1 MNYHLK
7 QISLCISI
15 FLINI
20 ISSYAS
26 EYRFSDSYISK
37 QYINGGF
44 KIADYNKSA
53 PIFIDNDEWEGVI
66 IAAENLS
73 SDIFKVTGKKPD
85 FNNLEK
91 LQNNKGIIIGTIGK
105 SNLIDSLI
113 SINEIDITSIENKW
127 ESYIIKTIG
136 ENLFVIGSDKRGTI
150 YGIYD
155 ISEKI
160 GVSPWY
166 FWADVPVK
174 KSSELY
180 VIPGEYITESPKVK
194 YRGIFINDEWPS
206 FGGWCSSKYGG
217 FNSGMYATI
226 FELLLR
232 LKANY
237 LWPAMWSAAFNEDD
251 SLNPEIAD
259 KYGIVMGT
267 SHHEPMMRA
276 HKEYSKRK
284 ELIGPWNYQTNK
296 ENLDNF
302 FFEGL
307 NRNKNYENLITI
319 GMRGDGDVAMSEE
332 GDAENMK
339 ILTNVINGQRDIIS
353 QVYNKKASEVPQ
365 VWAIFTEVQRY
376 YDAGFN
382 VPDDVLLMFCDNNWG
397 YIRRIAPPQ
406 EHGRSGG
413 CGLYY
418 HIDMNGGPWNDRWI
432 NTTTIPKLR
441 EQFNL
446 AYKSGLDALWV
457 VNVGDLK
464 PKELPIDFIM
474 RYAWNPDKI
483 SPNDTD
489 NYTYN
494 WARETFGDKYAEEIA
509 YIVSKYPKY
518 NLWRKP
524 EVQAVNIFSNVN
536 YNEADSIFNLW
547 TDLEEKVESLKSKID
562 TEYQDAFYQLVYYP
576 AKASAGVAK
585 IYLLAGKNNLYAIQ
599 GRLSANKLADLT
611 EELFIKDKELSDY
624 YNNEMSAGKWKNMMS
639 DKHIGYT
646 EWFMPNENIL
656 PELIRIDTLNTPTMG
671 LCIEGSEL
679 SWPDSKE
686 KAKLPDFNNL
696 TNQTYY
702 IDLYN
707 KGIDS
712 FDYKIK
718 TSANW
723 IKINNNKGSV
733 TSENRLWVNIDW
745 SKIKKERSEGTITII
760 QGRNKFN
767 IDIKAIKK
775 DLPKCNDFF
784 FGGINNEFSIP
795 ANKYNKNIEGRYTQW
810 IEIPD
815 LGRGNSCMGAKDVTS
830 LSTSMDKAAILEYN
844 VYFDEP
850 GIKTICL
857 GILPTQDVYPQRGL
871 RIGIGLGNNKAES
884 LDARVGFVDTFNE
897 YTPESLQL
905 SKFLKPLP
913 KINNNLSLISHH
925 KHRRNEIFDNIRWID
940 TQVEVSEPGIHKLK
954 IYMVDPEIILEK
966 IIINPDNRY
975 PSYFGAPYII
985 HNNTNLN

>member
-1 MNYHLK
+1 MK
-7 QISLCISI
+7 
-15 FLINI
+15 LILLQ
-20 ISSYAS
+20 S
-26 EYRFSDSYISK
+26 R
-37 QYINGGF
+37 INGNH
-44 KIADYNKSA
+44 I
-53 PIFIDNDEWEGVI
+53 
-66 IAAENLS
+66 L
-73 SDIFKVTGKKPD
+73 
-85 FNNLEK
+85 L
-91 LQNNKGIIIGTIGK
+91 
-105 SNLIDSLI
+105 
-113 SINEIDITSIENKW
+113 
-127 ESYIIKTIG
+127 KTIG

-474 RYAWNPDKI
+474 RYAWNPNKI

-585 IYLLAGKNNLYAIQ
+585 IYLLAGKN
-599 GRLSANKLADLT
+599 
-611 EELFIKDKELSDY
+611 
-624 YNNEMSAGKWKNMMS
+624 
-639 DKHIGYT
+639 
-646 EWFMPNENIL
+646 
-656 PELIRIDTLNTPTMG
+656 
-671 LCIEGSEL
+671 
-679 SWPDSKE
+679 
-686 KAKLPDFNNL
+686 
-696 TNQTYY
+696 
-702 IDLYN
+702 
-707 KGIDS
+707 
-712 FDYKIK
+712 
-718 TSANW
+718 
-723 IKINNNKGSV
+723 
-733 TSENRLWVNIDW
+733 
-745 SKIKKERSEGTITII
+745 RSEE
-760 QGRNKFN
+760 R
-767 IDIKAIKK
+767 
-775 DLPKCNDFF
+775 
-784 FGGINNEFSIP
+784 
-795 ANKYNKNIEGRYTQW
+795 
-810 IEIPD
+810 
-815 LGRGNSCMGAKDVTS
+815 
-830 LSTSMDKAAILEYN
+830 
-844 VYFDEP
+844 
-850 GIKTICL
+850 
-857 GILPTQDVYPQRGL
+857 
-871 RIGIGLGNNKAES
+871 
-884 LDARVGFVDTFNE
+884 RVGKE
-897 YTPESLQL
+897 C
-905 SKFLKPLP
+905 
-913 KINNNLSLISHH
+913 
-925 KHRRNEIFDNIRWID
+925 
-940 TQVEVSEPGIHKLK
+940 
-954 IYMVDPEIILEK
+954 
-966 IIINPDNRY
+966 
-975 PSYFGAPYII
+975 
-985 HNNTNLN
+985 